1 MKNIIEIR
9 SYQLKPGT
17 GSQFHQLLHEKSL
30 PLLAAAGI
38 DVVLATA
45 SLQTQDAY
53 LLVRAF
59 ESLAHCE
66 QSQQAFYASA
76 AWQNGPRA
84 CILACIESSN
94 ALVLAADA
102 TLIEILRHQAR
113 PEPLSEMA
121 IRNGDAKNILL

>member
-9 SYQLKPGT
+9 NYQLKPGT

-53 LLVRAF
+53 MLVRAF

-76 AWQNGPRA
+76 AWQDGPRA
-84 CILACIESSN
+84 DIVACIESFN
-94 ALVLAADA
+94 TMVLAADA
-102 TLIEILRHQAR
+102 TLIEILRDQTR
-113 PEPLSEMA
+113 PHPFSEMA
-121 IRNGDAKNILL
+121 NNGGNE

>member
-17 GSQFHQLLHEKSL
+17 GLQFHQLLHEKSL

-59 ESLAHCE
+59 ESLSHCE

-84 CILACIESSN
+84 SILACIESFN
-94 ALVLAADA
+94 TFALVADA
-102 TLIEILRHQAR
+102 SLIEILRHQAR
-113 PEPLSEMA
+113 PEQLLEMA
-121 IRNGDAKNILL
+121 RC